1 MLEPLYRGLTLLA
14 APVVRPWLR
23 RRASRGREDMARLGE
38 RFGHAGRARPAG
50 RLAWVHG
57 ASVGESLSALP
68 LARALLARDP
78 ALSVLITTGTVSAAT
93 VLAGRLTAG
102 PFGERAFHQFVPVD
116 LPHAVNRFLD
126 HWRPD
131 LVLWTESELWPNLLA
146 AIRRRRIPAAL
157 VNARMSEKSHR
168 SWRRLPGT
176 AARLLSAFRL
186 GLAQSEA
193 DAQRFRRLG
202 LNTAAPGNL
211 KFASDPLPADAVE
224 LAALT
229 QAFGARPMWLL
240 ASSHPGEEELA
251 GDAHR
256 LLCQMHPGLL
266 TLIVPRHVARG
277 PEIAQAL
284 RRQGLT
290 VALRSAGDPPAG
302 GTDIYVA
309 DTMGELGLWYR
320 LAPLTVIGKSLLHEG
335 GQNPIEPAQLGSAV
349 LFGPG
354 MGNFAEIAAE
364 LRDAGGA
371 AAIADASAAAL
382 AAAIGPLLGDAQARA
397 AVAATGR
404 RVAERNRAALQQV
417 IEALDPV
424 LAEAGIGTAGG
435 PAGGAG
441 AAA

>member
-14 APVVRPWLR
+14 APAVRPWLR
-23 RRASRGREDMARLGE
+23 RRARHGREDLARLGE

-68 LARALLARDP
+68 LARALLTRDP
-78 ALSVLITTGTVSAAT
+78 GLSVLMTTGTVSAAS

-102 PFGERAFHQFVPVD
+102 PFAERAFHQFVPVD

-131 LVLWTESELWPNLLA
+131 LVLWTESELWPNLLG
-146 AIRRRRIPAAL
+146 AIRRRHIPAAL

-202 LNTAAPGNL
+202 LSTEAPGNL
-211 KFASDPLPADAVE
+211 KFAADPLPAEAAE
-224 LAALT
+224 LARLRD
-229 QAFGARPMWLL
+229 AFGARPLWLL

-251 GDAHR
+251 GAAHLR
-256 LLCQMHPGLL
+256 LKRLHPELL
-266 TLIVPRHVARG
+266 TLIVPRHAARG
-277 PEIAQAL
+277 PEIAAGL
-284 RRQGLT
+284 RQQGLAT
-290 VALRSAGDPPAG
+290 ALRSEGALPAG
-302 GTDIYVA
+302 ADDVYVA

-320 LAPLTVIGKSLLHEG
+320 LSPITVIGKSLHHAG

-354 MGNFAEIAAE
+354 MGNFAEIATE
-364 LRDAGGA
+364 MRHAGGA
-371 AAIADASAAAL
+371 VAVEEASGDAL
-382 AAAIGPLLGDAQARA
+382 AAAIGPLLGDARARS
-397 AVAATGR
+397 AVAAAGR
-404 RVAERNRAALQQV
+404 LVAERNRASLEQV
-417 IEALDPV
+417 IAALDPV
-424 LAEAGIGTAGG
+424 LAEAGIGGTAS
-435 PAGGAG
+435 
-441 AAA
+441 